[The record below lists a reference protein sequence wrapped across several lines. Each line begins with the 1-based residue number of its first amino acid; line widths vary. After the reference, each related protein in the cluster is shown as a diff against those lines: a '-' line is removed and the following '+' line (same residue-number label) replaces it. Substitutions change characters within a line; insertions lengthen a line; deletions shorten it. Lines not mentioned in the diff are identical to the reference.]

1 MAMLSFFKSPVF
13 RDSQLGEFVRSRGH
27 WRGKLELGGSTVLFV
42 LAGGRS
48 EPDAQALQLART
60 VSPHFP
66 AWRPIIAEALFEHY
80 QPYAEA
86 LAAGEAPEPSTTLP
100 RIGAPSEVW
109 PHAVLVFVSVAPIDR
124 ALVVEF
130 GFTTAW
136 DEEHTLG
143 ARFQGGKLLEL
154 NGSVLP
160 P

>member
-1 MAMLSFFKSPVF
+1 MLSFFKSPVF

-100 RIGAPSEVW
+100 RIGVPSEVW

-143 ARFQGGKLLEL
+143 ARFTGGKLLEL
-154 NGSVLP
+154 NGS
-160 P
+160 